1 MQYFFTTQLGETRF
15 LQADGSVLFKDVPI
29 ARTGEQIYHKD
40 DVDVGL
46 ETDAQGFVKILR
58 TEEEVFSPATMAS
71 FEGVAVTLGHP
82 EDDNGEILF
91 VNPSNYAVLGHG
103 HAQNVR
109 RGEGELSDFIIADVM
124 VKRQEALNA
133 INMGRKEVSAGYTA
147 KYRQTSPGN
156 GEQYDITG
164 NHLAVGLRTGQARGG
179 RVCAFGDS
187 IPATKGKKMKQ
198 TLLQRVVNAIR
209 TKDSAALDQLATEA
223 ESLSLDDAS
232 GSPTININIP
242 SQSPPAA
249 VAEVIPPNQEKTTDK
264 DEIPPWATE
273 FMKTIMGEISALK
286 GQKPE
291 DMQGANPTTDEGD
304 EEEDARVTTDSAYR
318 QGIIADGEIICPGF
332 KPNGSK
338 GLKRQILNQAI
349 KTGDSLKVFGVQ
361 DFTTAP
367 KATVDAAFTAA
378 AAISRNKNNI
388 LPIKTGDSQNSRPTT
403 IADLNKQNAD
413 FWNNRK

>member
-29 ARTGEQIYHKD
+29 ARTGEQMYHED

-46 ETDAQGFVKILR
+46 ETDDQGFVKILR
-58 TEEEVFSPATMAS
+58 AEEEVFSPATMAS

-82 EDDNGEILF
+82 EDQNGEILF
-91 VNPSNYAVLGHG
+91 VNPSNYGELAHG
-103 HAQNVR
+103 HVQNVR
-109 RGEGELSDFIIADVM
+109 RGEGDISDFIIADVM

-133 INMGRKEVSAGYTA
+133 INMGRKEVSGGYTA
-147 KYRQTSPGN
+147 KYRQISPGN

-209 TKDSAALDQLATEA
+209 TKDSAALDQLASEA
-223 ESLSLDDAS
+223 ENLSLDDT
-232 GSPTININIP
+232 GRSPTININIP
-242 SQSPPAA
+242 AQPSP
-249 VAEVIPPNQEKTTDK
+249 VAEAPLPNPEKTTDLG
-264 DEIPPWATE
+264 EVPPWAVE
-273 FMKTIMGEISALK
+273 FMKNIMGEISALK

-291 DMQGANPTTDEGD
+291 ETQSDNPTTDAED
-304 EEEDARVTTDSAYR
+304 EEEDSRVTTDSVYR
-318 QGIIADGEIICPGF
+318 QGVIADGEIICPGF
-332 KPNGSK
+332 KPKGTK
-338 GLKRQILNQAI
+338 GLKRQILNHAI

-361 DFTTAP
+361 DFATAP

-378 AAISRNKNNI
+378 AVIGRTKNNI
-388 LPIKTGDSQNSRPTT
+388 LPINTVDGQNNRPTT
-403 IADLNKQNAD
+403 IADINKQNAD
-413 FWNNRK
+413 FWNNR

>member
-1 MQYFFTTQLGETRF
+1 MQYFFTSQLGETRF

-29 ARTGEQIYHKD
+29 ARTGEQVYHKS
-40 DVDVGL
+40 DVDTGL

-71 FEGVAVTLGHP
+71 FEGVAVTLEHP
-82 EDDNGEILF
+82 EDENGDILF
-91 VNPSNYAVLGHG
+91 INPSNYSRLAHG

-133 INMGRKEVSAGYTA
+133 INMGRIEVSAGYTA

-156 GEQYDITG
+156 GEQYSITG

-187 IPATKGKKMKQ
+187 LPATKGKKMKQ
-198 TLLQRVVNAIR
+198 TFLQRVVKAIR
-209 TKDSAALDQLATEA
+209 TKDSVGLDELANEA
-223 ESLSLDDAS
+223 ENLTLDDA
-232 GSPTININIP
+232 GGLPTININIP
-242 SQSPPAA
+242 SQSPPT
-249 VAEVIPPNQEKTTDK
+249 AETATPDPTKTTDEG
-264 DEIPPWATE
+264 DVPPWATE
-273 FMKTIMGEISALK
+273 FMKTIMAEIAALK
-286 GQKPE
+286 GQKQE
-291 DMQGANPTTDEGD
+291 DPPGGNPTTDAED
-304 EEEDARVTTDSAYR
+304 EEEDGRVTTDSAYR
-318 QGIIADGEIICPGF
+318 QGIISDGEIICPGF
-332 KPNGSK
+332 KPNGNK

-378 AAISRNKNNI
+378 AAISRAKNN
-388 LPIKTGDSQNSRPTT
+388 LSPRKTTDSFNDRPMT
-403 IADLNKQNAD
+403 IADLNKKNAE

>member
-29 ARTGEQIYHKD
+29 ARTGEQVYHED

-58 TEEEVFSPATMAS
+58 AEEEVFSPATLAS

-82 EDDNGEILF
+82 EDENGDILF
-91 VNPSNYAVLGHG
+91 VNPSNYAELGHG

-109 RGEGELSDFIIADVM
+109 RGEGDLSDFIIADVM

-156 GEQYDITG
+156 GTQYDITG

-187 IPATKGKKMKQ
+187 LPATKGKKMKQ
-198 TLLQRVVNAIR
+198 TLLQRMVKAIR
-209 TKDSAALDQLATEA
+209 TKDSAGLDDLAKEA
-223 ESLSLDDAS
+223 EGVTLDDPGS
-232 GSPTININIP
+232 SPTININIP
-242 SQSPPAA
+242 AQSPPA
-249 VAEVIPPNQEKTTDK
+249 VEPPPTTPEKTTDLGDIPTWAMEFMQSIK
-264 DEIPPWATE
+264 DEIT
-273 FMKTIMGEISALK
+273 ALK
-286 GQKPE
+286 GLKPE
-291 DMQGANPTTDEGD
+291 VPAAPQTTDAED
-304 EEEDARVTTDSAYR
+304 EEEDGRVTTDSVYR

-332 KPNGSK
+332 KPEGNK

-349 KTGDSLKVFGVQ
+349 KTGDSLKVFGVK

-367 KATVDAAFTAA
+367 KATVDAAFVAA
-378 AAISRNKNNI
+378 ATIGRVKNNI
-388 LPIKTGDSQNSRPTT
+388 APMKTIDSLNNRPTT
-403 IADLNKQNAD
+403 IADLNKQNAE

>member
-29 ARTGEQIYHKD
+29 ARTGEQVYHKD

-71 FEGVAVTLGHP
+71 FEGVSVTLWHP
-82 EDDNGEILF
+82 EDENGDILF
-91 VNPSNYAVLGHG
+91 INPSNYAGLTHG
-103 HAQNVR
+103 HVQNVR
-109 RGEGELSDFIIADVM
+109 RGEGELSDCMIADVM

-179 RVCAFGDS
+179 RICAFGDS
-187 IPATKGKKMKQ
+187 LPATKGKKMKQ

-209 TKDSAALDQLATEA
+209 TKDSAALDQLASEA
-223 ESLSLDDAS
+223 ESLTLDDTS
-232 GSPTININIP
+232 GLPTININIP

-249 VAEVIPPNQEKTTDK
+249 EVIPPNPEKTTD
-264 DEIPPWATE
+264 DGDIPAWATE
-273 FMKTIMGEISALK
+273 FMKTIMGEITALK
-286 GQKPE
+286 GQKQE
-291 DMQGANPTTDEGD
+291 DTQGANPTTDAED
-304 EEEDARVTTDSAYR
+304 EEEDARVTTDSVYR

-332 KPNGSK
+332 KPNGNK

-367 KATVDAAFTAA
+367 KVTVDAAFTAA
-378 AAISRNKNNI
+378 AAIGRNKNNI
-388 LPIKTGDSQNSRPTT
+388 LPINTVDSQNTRPAT

>member
-29 ARTGEQIYHKD
+29 ARTGEQVYHED

-58 TEEEVFSPATMAS
+58 AEEEVFSPATLAS

-82 EDDNGEILF
+82 EDENGDILF
-91 VNPSNYAVLGHG
+91 VNPSNYAELGHG

-109 RGEGELSDFIIADVM
+109 RGEGDLSDFIIADVM

-156 GEQYDITG
+156 GTQYDITG

-179 RVCAFGDS
+179 RVCAFGDA

-198 TLLQRVVNAIR
+198 TLLQRMVKAIR
-209 TKDSAALDQLATEA
+209 TKDSA
-223 ESLSLDDAS
+223 SLDDLAKEAEGVTLDDPGS
-232 GSPTININIP
+232 SPTININIP
-242 SQSPPAA
+242 AQSPPA
-249 VAEVIPPNQEKTTDK
+249 VEPPPTTPEKTTDLGDIPTWAVEFMQSIK
-264 DEIPPWATE
+264 DEIT
-273 FMKTIMGEISALK
+273 TLK
-286 GQKPE
+286 GLKPE
-291 DMQGANPTTDEGD
+291 GAPASPLTTDAEDD
-304 EEEDARVTTDSAYR
+304 EEDGLVTTDSVYR

-332 KPNGSK
+332 KPEGNK

-349 KTGDSLKVFGVQ
+349 KTGDSLKVFGVK

-367 KATVDAAFTAA
+367 KATVDAAFVAA
-378 AAISRNKNNI
+378 AAIGRVKNNI
-388 LPIKTGDSQNSRPTT
+388 APMKTIDSLNSRPTT
-403 IADLNKQNAD
+403 IADINKQNAE
-413 FWNNRK
+413 FWDKRK

>member
-29 ARTGEQIYHKD
+29 ARTGEQVYHKD

-82 EDDNGEILF
+82 EDNNGEILF
-91 VNPSNYAVLGHG
+91 VNPSNYAELGHG

-109 RGEGELSDFIIADVM
+109 RGEGDLSDFIIADVM

-179 RVCAFGDS
+179 RICAFGDS
-187 IPATKGKKMKQ
+187 LPATKGKKMKQ

-209 TKDSAALDQLATEA
+209 TKDSAALDQLASEA
-223 ESLSLDDAS
+223 ESLTLDDTS
-232 GSPTININIP
+232 GLPTININIP
-242 SQSPPAA
+242 SQTPPA
-249 VAEVIPPNQEKTTDK
+249 AEVIPPTPEKTTD
-264 DEIPPWATE
+264 DGDIPAWATE
-273 FMKTIMGEISALK
+273 FMKAIMAEITAIK

-291 DMQGANPTTDEGD
+291 DQQSANPTTDAED

-332 KPNGSK
+332 KPNGNK

-349 KTGDSLKVFGVQ
+349 KTGDSLRVFGVQ

-367 KATVDAAFTAA
+367 KVTVDAAFTAA
-378 AAISRNKNNI
+378 AAIGRNKNNI
-388 LPIKTGDSQNSRPTT
+388 LPINTVDSQNTRPAT

>member
-29 ARTGEQIYHKD
+29 ARTGEQVYHKD

-46 ETDAQGFVKILR
+46 ETDAQGFVRILR

-82 EDDNGEILF
+82 EDENGEILF
-91 VNPSNYAVLGHG
+91 VNPSNYAELGHG
-103 HAQNVR
+103 HVQNVR
-109 RGEGELSDFIIADVM
+109 RGEGELSDFMIADVM

-133 INMGRKEVSAGYTA
+133 INMGRKEVSGGYTA

-164 NHLAVGLRTGQARGG
+164 NHLAVGLRTGEARGG

-198 TLLQRVVNAIR
+198 TFLQRVVKAIR
-209 TKDSAALDQLATEA
+209 TKDSAGLDELANEA
-223 ESLSLDDAS
+223 ENLSLDDAS
-232 GSPTININIP
+232 GLPTININIP
-242 SQSPPAA
+242 AQSPPA
-249 VAEVIPPNQEKTTDK
+249 AEVIPPNPEKTTDEG
-264 DEIPPWATE
+264 EIPAWATE
-273 FMKTIMGEISALK
+273 FMKNIMAEIAAIK

-291 DMQGANPTTDEGD
+291 DQQGGNPTTDAED
-304 EEEDARVTTDSAYR
+304 EEEDERVTTDSIYR

-332 KPNGSK
+332 KPNGNK
-338 GLKRQILNQAI
+338 GLKRQILNHAI
-349 KTGDSLKVFGVQ
+349 KTSDSLKVFKVQ

-378 AAISRNKNNI
+378 VEIGRVKNNI
-388 LPIKTGDSQNSRPTT
+388 LPRKTTDGRNERPTT
-403 IADLNKQNAD
+403 IADLNKQNAE

>member
-29 ARTGEQIYHKD
+29 ARTGEQVYHKD

-71 FEGVAVTLGHP
+71 FEGVAITLGHP
-82 EDDNGEILF
+82 EDDNGDILF
-91 VNPSNYAVLGHG
+91 INPSNYARLAHG

-187 IPATKGKKMKQ
+187 LPATKGKKMKQ

-209 TKDSAALDQLATEA
+209 TKDSAALDQLANEA
-223 ESLSLDDAS
+223 ENLTLDDTG
-232 GSPTININIP
+232 GSPTININLP
-242 SQSPPAA
+242 PQSPPAA
-249 VAEVIPPNQEKTTDK
+249 EPPPNPAETTDEGDIPAWATAFMQSIR
-264 DEIPPWATE
+264 DEIT
-273 FMKTIMGEISALK
+273 ALK
-286 GQKPE
+286 GQNP
-291 DMQGANPTTDEGD
+291 DNAQGANPTTDAED
-304 EEEDARVTTDSAYR
+304 EEEDERVTTDSAYR

-332 KPNGSK
+332 KPNGNK

-367 KATVDAAFTAA
+367 KVTVDAAFTAA
-378 AAISRNKNNI
+378 AAIGRNKNNI
-388 LPIKTGDSQNSRPTT
+388 LPRETTDSHNTRPST

>member
-29 ARTGEQIYHKD
+29 ARTGEQVYHKD

-82 EDDNGEILF
+82 EDENGEILF
-91 VNPSNYAVLGHG
+91 INPSNYAELGHG
-103 HAQNVR
+103 HVQNVR
-109 RGEGELSDFIIADVM
+109 RGEGELSDFMIADVM

-133 INMGRKEVSAGYTA
+133 INMGRKEVSGGYTA
-147 KYRQTSPGN
+147 KYRQISPGN
-156 GEQYDITG
+156 GEQYNIIG
-164 NHLAVGLRTGQARGG
+164 NHLAVGLRTGEARGG

-198 TLLQRVVNAIR
+198 TFLQRVVKAIR
-209 TKDSAALDQLATEA
+209 TKDSAGLDELANEA
-223 ESLSLDDAS
+223 ENLSLDDAS
-232 GSPTININIP
+232 GLPTININIP
-242 SQSPPAA
+242 AQSPPAA
-249 VAEVIPPNQEKTTDK
+249 EVIPTNPEKTTDEG
-264 DEIPPWATE
+264 EIPAWATE
-273 FMKTIMGEISALK
+273 FMKNIMAEIAAIK

-291 DMQGANPTTDEGD
+291 DQQGGNPTTDAED
-304 EEEDARVTTDSAYR
+304 EEEDERVTTDSIYR

-332 KPNGSK
+332 KPNGNK
-338 GLKRQILNQAI
+338 GLKRQILNHAI
-349 KTGDSLKVFGVQ
+349 KTSDSLKVFKVQ

-378 AAISRNKNNI
+378 VEIGRVKNNI
-388 LPIKTGDSQNSRPTT
+388 LPRKTTDGRNERPTT
-403 IADLNKQNAD
+403 IADLNKQNAE